1 MGTRV
6 LVVDDNAE
14 TVRVISDVLSREGFS
29 VISASNGKECLSKVE
44 AEHPDVIILDVM
56 MPVMNGLKAL
66 RALRENPKT
75 RTLPVIVLTV
85 RDQQGD
91 VLAGWMAGA
100 DLSDLYIGKPCRV
113 EELVAAVKRVTTAP
127 ARA

>member
-1 MGTRV
+1 
-6 LVVDDNAE
+6 
-14 TVRVISDVLSREGFS
+14 
-29 VISASNGKECLSKVE
+29 
-44 AEHPDVIILDVM
+44 M

-85 RDQQGD
+85 RDHQGD

-100 DLSDLYIGKPCRV
+100 DLYIGKPCRV

>member
-1 MGTRV
+1 MATRV
-6 LVVDDNAE
+6 LVVDDHVE
-14 TVRVISDVLSREGFS
+14 TVRVISDVLTREGFS
-29 VISASNGKECLSKVE
+29 VISARNGKECLSKVE

-56 MPVMNGLKAL
+56 MPVMDGLKAL
-66 RALRENPKT
+66 RALRENPET
-75 RTLPVIVLTV
+75 QALPVIVLTV
-85 RDQQGD
+85 RDHQGD

-100 DLSDLYIGKPCRV
+100 DLYIGKPCRV

>member
-6 LVVDDNAE
+6 LVVDDHVE
-14 TVRVISDVLSREGFS
+14 TVRVISDVLTREGFS
-29 VISASNGKECLSKVE
+29 VVSARNGEECLRQVA
-44 AEHPDVIILDVM
+44 AERPDLIILDVM
-56 MPVMNGLKAL
+56 MPVMDGLRAL
-66 RALRENPKT
+66 RALRENPET

-100 DLSDLYIGKPCRV
+100 DLYINKPCRID
-113 EELVAAVKRVTTAP
+113 ELVAAVRRMTMAG
-127 ARA
+127 AHA

>member
-6 LVVDDNAE
+6 LVVDDHAE
-14 TVRVISDVLSREGFS
+14 TVRVISDVLTREGFS
-29 VISASNGKECLSKVE
+29 VISARNGKECLSKAE

-56 MPVMNGLKAL
+56 MPVMDGLKAL
-66 RALRENPKT
+66 RALRENPGT
-75 RTLPVIVLTV
+75 RALPVIVLTV
-85 RDQQGD
+85 RDQSGD

-100 DLSDLYIGKPCRV
+100 DLYINKPCRID
-113 EELVAAVKRVTTAP
+113 ELVAAVRRMTA